1 MKAIRYGNDKRNIE
15 VETLRFPSHVPM
27 EHFFCFLSCL
37 LPVMSAQP
45 HSTPNHI
52 LLGKEPKEAP
62 NYLEKE
68 FSGWP
73 SLPWYVNIMSQ
84 KNLGDI

>member
-1 MKAIRYGNDKRNIE
+1 MD
-15 VETLRFPSHVPM
+15 RFV
-27 EHFFCFLSCL
+27 CFLWQL

-52 LLGKEPKEAP
+52 LLGKEPKDAS

-68 FSGWP
+68 FLGMA

-84 KNLGDI
+84 IKQGDT